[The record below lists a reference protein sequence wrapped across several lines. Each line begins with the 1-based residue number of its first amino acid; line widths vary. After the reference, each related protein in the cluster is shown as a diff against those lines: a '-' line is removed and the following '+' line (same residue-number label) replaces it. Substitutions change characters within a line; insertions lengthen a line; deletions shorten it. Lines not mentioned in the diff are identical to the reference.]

1 MYKLYSTP
9 TFRRRLKA
17 FLKRHSELESII
29 IEKLDLIIKDPFSPI
44 LKTHKLSGR
53 LRNHRA
59 VSLTYEYRILF
70 IIERDNIYLT
80 NIGSHDEI
88 Y

>member
-1 MYKLYSTP
+1 MYKLYLTP
-9 TFRRRLKA
+9 TFRRRLKT
-17 FLKRHSELESII
+17 FLKRHSELESLT
-29 IEKLDLIIKDPFSPI
+29 IEKLDVIIKDPFSPS

-53 LRNHRA
+53 LRNHWA

-70 IIERDNIYLT
+70 IVEHDNIYLT